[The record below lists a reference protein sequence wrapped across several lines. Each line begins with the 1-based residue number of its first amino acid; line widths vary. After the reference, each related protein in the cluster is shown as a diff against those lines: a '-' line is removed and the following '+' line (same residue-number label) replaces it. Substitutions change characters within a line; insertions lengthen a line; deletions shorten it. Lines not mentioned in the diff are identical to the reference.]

1 MTLESTSAI
10 KMLDLLCEGE
20 IEGWGVDGSP
30 KKSTFLNDTP
40 LQQADGTDNFDPND
54 VNVSL
59 LHGTDNQK
67 VPDNGA
73 FTSSIVNVGTEVGA
87 NYSEELNADG
97 TVKSR
102 LQLKN

>member
-40 LQQADGTDNFDPND
+40 LQQADGTDNFD
-54 VNVSL
+54 
-59 LHGTDNQK
+59 
-67 VPDNGA
+67 
-73 FTSSIVNVGTEVGA
+73 
-87 NYSEELNADG
+87 
-97 TVKSR
+97 
-102 LQLKN
+102 